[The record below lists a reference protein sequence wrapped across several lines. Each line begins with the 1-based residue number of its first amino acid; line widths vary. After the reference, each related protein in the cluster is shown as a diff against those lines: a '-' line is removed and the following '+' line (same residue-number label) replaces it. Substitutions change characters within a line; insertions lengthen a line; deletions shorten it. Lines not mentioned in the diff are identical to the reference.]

1 MTANFL
7 TFHDASLFP
16 HLVID
21 LFIWLPQNYGTIF
34 PLLLEI
40 NLQLMP
46 LKRLSKLIYFR
57 WRFPATLLF
66 SLFCKEGFVNR
77 ILE

>member
-40 NLQLMP
+40 TSVKGAVSRSSAKLGNYKMP
-46 LKRLSKLIYFR
+46 VKLR
-57 WRFPATLLF
+57 ETQ
-66 SLFCKEGFVNR
+66 K
-77 ILE
+77 